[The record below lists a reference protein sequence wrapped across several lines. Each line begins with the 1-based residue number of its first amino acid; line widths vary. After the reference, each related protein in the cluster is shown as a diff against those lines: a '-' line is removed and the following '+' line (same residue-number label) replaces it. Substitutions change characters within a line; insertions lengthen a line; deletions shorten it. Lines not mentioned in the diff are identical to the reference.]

1 MVGRK
6 VPMTVNYVGL
16 GDYKIY
22 LDNKMIVLSEK
33 EINDIIQHFTI
44 AREDNIIVPNNVKL
58 ELEMSEYEEIVSSLH
73 GLLRDAEEENLK
85 LENLLL

>member
-1 MVGRK
+1 
-6 VPMTVNYVGL
+6 MTVNYVGL

-22 LDNKMIVLSEK
+22 LDNKMLVLSEK
-33 EINDIIQHFTI
+33 EISDIVVHFI
-44 AREDNIIVPNNVKL
+44 NAREDNIVIPTNDSL
-58 ELEMSEYEEIVSSLH
+58 ENDNEMLANEIDSLH